1 MLKTIDFRPGDI
13 IRVSQK
19 IVEGD
24 KARIQNFDGTVLS
37 IRGRGENKT
46 FTVRKMVGEVAVER
60 IWPLGSPNIEEVKVK
75 GKVKKKPKRA
85 KLYFLRNIS

>member
-13 IRVSQK
+13 VRVSQK

-37 IRGRGENKT
+37 VRGRGENKT

-75 GKVKKKPKRA
+75 GKVKKNPKRA
-85 KLYFLRNIS
+85 KLYFLRNS